1 MDTGPEHVQA
11 GRPPRTVR
19 SFSREGL
26 TERGRKVA
34 SKLREKQEL
43 LRKERAKQLAE
54 VGKRVQKVLGKAR
67 SAKARQLRHMVCFVL
82 SCADMV
88 VTAFW
93 VGASPLTF
101 YYYYTFKCMALI
113 LCRLVWYSLHGD
125 HYYLFDLCY
134 FANGLL
140 LVYLW
145 LFPRSLWVFQA
156 AYGFSGVLQLSVP
169 VFRNSFVP
177 HSLDKMTSLQIHA
190 SPALQ
195 LWAIRWFADS
205 AGSCH
210 RVSETVALTPS
221 IACYLGWALFYA
233 LVTFVIRRHAIERKG
248 YGTLYALMADTYGY
262 RAALPKSLQGP
273 VGSRLVFM
281 AGHFALFCIGLV
293 ATYNSF
299 WTHTACLA
307 LSVLWS
313 FKNGATFYM
322 GYFWKVYDKQIH
334 AFEQQLAVEEAKV
347 AKADEQDTEEKTDY
361 EQQSKLLAHEA
372 FAGSLEV
379 FSECFSTDVSDDESL
394 VTE

>member
-1 MDTGPEHVQA
+1 MDTNTEHVQVE
-11 GRPPRTVR
+11 RPQRPVR
-19 SFSREGL
+19 SFSKEGL

-43 LRKERAKQLAE
+43 LRKQRAKQLAE
-54 VGKRVQKVLGKAR
+54 IGKRVQKVLGKAR

-113 LCRLVWYSLHGD
+113 FCRWVWYSWHGD

-145 LFPRSLWVFQA
+145 LLPKSVFAFQA

-177 HSLDKMTSLQIHA
+177 HSMDRMTSLQIHV

-205 AGSCH
+205 DRTSH
-210 RVSETVALTPS
+210 RVAETMALAPS
-221 IACYLGWALFYA
+221 ICCYLGWAAFYA
-233 LVTFVIRRHAIERKG
+233 LVMFVVRRNAIERKG
-248 YGTLYALMADTYGY
+248 YGTLYALFADTYGY
-262 RAALPKSLQGP
+262 RAALPKKLQGP
-273 VGSRLVFM
+273 VGSRLIFM
-281 AGHFALFCIGLV
+281 ACHFALFCVGLI
-293 ATYNSF
+293 ATCSSF
-299 WTHTACLA
+299 WVHTACLA

-334 AFEQQLAVEEAKV
+334 AFEQQLAAEEAQV
-347 AKADEQDTEEKTDY
+347 AKDEAQDTEENTDY